1 MTPLSSRRSNRS
13 RKPTD
18 EVLKY
23 QAPELDKCDS
33 TRATA
38 CSATK
43 SIDEYQTDDNEYE
56 EEEKSSAMSTIS
68 PA

>member
-1 MTPLSSRRSNRS
+1 M
-13 RKPTD
+13 
-18 EVLKY
+18 LKY